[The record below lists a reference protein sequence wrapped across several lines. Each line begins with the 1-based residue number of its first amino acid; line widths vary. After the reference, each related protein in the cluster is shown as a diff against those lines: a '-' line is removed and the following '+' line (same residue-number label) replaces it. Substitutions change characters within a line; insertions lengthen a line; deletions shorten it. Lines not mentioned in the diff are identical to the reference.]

1 MGAISRGLVDRV
13 DHVDVRVGRQA
24 VLHCGLATG
33 DRARGRLMA
42 GDHVVA
48 TLAAGVFAGFG
59 LLAVQAGAARVYAHA
74 LEEAVVALDVHR
86 DDLVIEQVQ
95 HGDHGLAAVQLRG
108 GVLADQLAGR
118 LVVSAVGDVHG
129 ARWRRHSVERDH
141 VQPGLA
147 RLGQFGVYGVAVLGD
162 QDALITTG
170 DGVVDGADLGLR
182 VAVLL
187 AGRHRQVDVVL
198 RGLRLRVLLHRHE
211 VVVGQGLQDQRD
223 TGFPGGRAAGWT
235 G

>member
-1 MGAISRGLVDRV
+1 
-13 DHVDVRVGRQA
+13 
-24 VLHCGLATG
+24 
-33 DRARGRLMA
+33 MA

-59 LLAVQAGAARVYAHA
+59 LLAVQAGATRIYAHA

-147 RLGQFGVYGVAVLGD
+147 RLGQFGIYSVAVLGD
-162 QDALITTG
+162 QDALVTAG

-187 AGRHRQVDVVL
+187 AGRHRQVDVGL
-198 RGLRLRVLLHRHE
+198 RGRRLRVLLHRHE
-211 VVVGQGLQDQRD
+211 VGVGQRLQDQRD
-223 TGFPGGRAAGWT
+223 ADLPGGRAAGRT